1 MGHKDRVTANM
12 GSGIPYRER
21 ATECLRIA
29 ESIIDEGMKTIW
41 AKLAAEWIALAE
53 QIERKNVKLDHA
65 AQQMIMS
72 AQEHPVVFEQADEEE
87 FVQRSDIDEKS

>member
-1 MGHKDRVTANM
+1 MIGSRQNM
-12 GSGIPYRER
+12 GSGIAYRER

-53 QIERKNVKLDHA
+53 QIERENVKLDRA
-65 AQQMIMS
+65 S
-72 AQEHPVVFEQADEEE
+72 N
-87 FVQRSDIDEKS
+87 K